1 MIPLRLG
8 EIAKI
13 VGGTVYGDP
22 AVEITGSAVIDSRQA
37 GSGDLFV
44 AFRGEHVDG
53 HGFASQA
60 REGGAVAVLGARPV
74 MELPTVVV
82 DDVQTGLQVL
92 AKQVLERLRTQLTVI
107 ALTGSQGKTSTKD
120 LLAAVLRAQ
129 AETVATHGSF
139 NNEIGLPLTVLR
151 ASASTRFLVLEMGA
165 RGVGHLSELVEIA
178 PPDIALVLN
187 VGSAHLGEFG
197 SRANIALAKGEI
209 VDSLGPQGVAILNA
223 DDPLVAA
230 MASRCAGAVVT
241 FGHHHEADLRLGPV
255 DLDDLGRPQ
264 FSMTWGEE
272 TKEISMKLLGAH
284 QALNAG
290 AVAAT
295 ALACGSSLQSCASA
309 LQSVTA
315 LSRWRMELAER
326 ADGLAVINDAYNANP
341 ESMAAAIETLTAIG
355 GRCGRRTIAVLG
367 EMLELGESSQQSHR
381 KLGAQTKGVD
391 TVIAVGANAS
401 GIIEG
406 RVALTRDPEHA
417 IAVESVEAAIQWLR
431 DNTGGSDVVLIK
443 ASRSIGLEAVADALL
458 HQGSQT

>member
-1 MIPLRLG
+1 MITLRLG
-8 EIAKI
+8 EISEI

-22 AVEITGSAVIDSRQA
+22 SVEVTGNAIIDSRQA
-37 GSGDLFV
+37 RSGDLFA
-44 AFRGEHVDG
+44 AFQGEHADG
-53 HGFASQA
+53 HGFAPQA
-60 REGGAVAVLGARPV
+60 RDRGAVAVLGERPV
-74 MELPTVVV
+74 LELPTVVV
-82 DDVQTGLQVL
+82 DDVQRGLQDL
-92 AKQVLERLRTQLTVI
+92 AKQVLERLRSRLTVI

-120 LLAAVLRAQ
+120 LLAAVLGAR

-139 NNEIGLPLTVLR
+139 NNEIGLPLTVLQ
-151 ASASTRFLVLEMGA
+151 ASESTRFLVLEMGA

-209 VDSLGPQGVAILNA
+209 VDALSPQGVAILNA
-223 DDPLVAA
+223 DDPLVAS
-230 MASRCAGAVVT
+230 MSSRCDGTVVT
-241 FGHHHEADLRLGPV
+241 FGHHHNADLRLGPV
-255 DLDDLGRPQ
+255 GLDHLGRPQ
-264 FSMTWGEE
+264 FAMTWGEE
-272 TKEISMKLLGAH
+272 TVDISMKLLGAH
-284 QALNAG
+284 QAVNAG

-295 ALACGSSLQSCASA
+295 ALTCGISLQSCASA
-309 LQSVTA
+309 LQSVA
-315 LSRWRMELAER
+315 VLSRWRMELAER

-341 ESMAAAIETLTAIG
+341 ESMAAAVETLTAIG